1 MRRQLWV
8 RRMMCLLRGSGGGLG
23 SRLEIRRRSDS
34 ESRGSD
40 SGRRDQRRMDGE
52 MVVVVKKSV

>member
-1 MRRQLWV
+1 M
-8 RRMMCLLRGSGGGLG
+8 
-23 SRLEIRRRSDS
+23 EIRRRSDS